1 MFQTTSS
8 SVGQVQNGGVFRPI
22 WNTKKGVVLF
32 CDAHHVVHE
41 GLEPLLV
48 GLVPPA
54 IPPLE
59 MMNSTVDVVRE
70 GRVRIGFHDAVK
82 KHVSAGC

>member
-32 CDAHHVVHE
+32 CNAYHVVHK
-41 GLEPLLV
+41 GLKSLV
-48 GLVPPA
+48 VWLVPPA

-59 MMNSTVDVVRE
+59 MMHSTVNVVRE
-70 GRVRIGFHDAVK
+70 GWVGVDFHNAVK
-82 KHVSAGC
+82 KHVSARC